1 MIRAAVAGVC
11 GRMGSGIASLLGR
24 DGEISVVGATETP
37 GHGCVGR
44 EASELGEWAEPGVVV
59 RDDMALAAAS
69 ADVIVDFTAPAA
81 TLAHA
86 EYAAESGKSMVIGTT
101 GFTDAQR
108 EELFGTLGGAVPCV
122 FSPNMSVG
130 INVLLELARTAAL
143 CLGDGYD
150 AEIVEAHHRRKVDAP
165 SGTALALAES
175 VASARGRKL
184 SDVARYER
192 RGNTGPRKEGEI
204 GVQTLRGG
212 DVVGDH
218 AVMFLGDGER
228 IELSHRA
235 ASREN
240 FSSGALRAVKWVA
253 GKPPG
258 IYSMRD
264 VLGL

>member
-1 MIRAAVAGVC
+1 MIKVAVAGVC
-11 GRMGSGIASLLGR
+11 GRMGGGIASLLGR
-24 DGEISVVGATETP
+24 DAETSVVGATEVP
-37 GHGCVGR
+37 GHRCVGR

-59 RDDMALAAAS
+59 RDDMARAAAP
-69 ADVIVDFTAPAA
+69 ADVIVDFTAPVA

-101 GFTDAQR
+101 GFTDGQR
-108 EELFGTLGGAVPCV
+108 EALFGTLGGVACV

-130 INVLLELARTAAL
+130 INVLLELARAAAL
-143 CLGDGYD
+143 RLGDGYD

-175 VASARGRKL
+175 VASALGRRL

-192 RGNTGPRKEGEI
+192 RGNVGPRKEGEI
-204 GVQTLRGG
+204 GVQTVRGG
-212 DVVGDH
+212 DAAGDH
-218 AVMFLGDGER
+218 TVMFLGDGER
-228 IELSHRA
+228 VELVHRA

>member
-1 MIRAAVAGVC
+1 MIKAAVAGVC
-11 GRMGSGIASLLGR
+11 GRMGSSVASLLGR

-44 EASELGEWAEPGVVV
+44 DASELGEWAEPGVVV

-108 EELFGTLGGAVPCV
+108 DALFGTLGGVACV
-122 FSPNMSVG
+122 LSPNMSVG
-130 INVLLELARTAAL
+130 INVLLELARSAAL

-175 VASARGRKL
+175 VASARGRRL

-192 RGNTGPRKEGEI
+192 FGNTGPRKEGEI

>member
-1 MIRAAVAGVC
+1 MIRVAVAGVC

-24 DGEISVVGATETP
+24 DAETSVVGATEVP
-37 GHGCVGR
+37 GHRCVGR

-59 RDDMALAAAS
+59 RDDMAQAAAE

-101 GFTDAQR
+101 GFSDAQR
-108 EELFGTLGGAVPCV
+108 EALFGTLGGVACV

-130 INVLLELARTAAL
+130 INVLLELARSAAL
-143 CLGDGYD
+143 RLGDGYD
-150 AEIVEAHHRRKVDAP
+150 AEIVETHHRLKVDAP

-175 VASARGRKL
+175 VASARGRRL

-192 RGNTGPRKEGEI
+192 RGNVGPRKEGEI
-204 GVQTLRGG
+204 GVQTVRGG
-212 DVVGDH
+212 DAAGDH

-228 IELSHRA
+228 VELTHRA